1 MLSSELMPL
10 LKESIELWEA
20 NARLDVDGA
29 HENAGL
35 SGGTKFLQSSLEE
48 PTCTPDG
55 RLAVVLRIGFGTVQG
70 QLVRTM
76 LFGTV
81 RISAINL
88 KTFPPTL
95 VLLAEGS

>member
-1 MLSSELMPL
+1 MG
-10 LKESIELWEA
+10 
-20 NARLDVDGA
+20 ARLDVDGA
-29 HENAGL
+29 HKNAEL

-55 RLAVVLRIGFGTVQG
+55 RLAVVLRIGFGTVQR

-76 LFGTV
+76 LFSTV

>member
-1 MLSSELMPL
+1 MMPCSRVNRHLSEVG
-10 LKESIELWEA
+10 
-20 NARLDVDGA
+20 ARLDVDGA
-29 HENAGL
+29 YENAGL

-55 RLAVVLRIGFGTVQG
+55 RLAVVLRIGFGTVQR

-76 LFGTV
+76 LFSTV